1 MAGGKYTYAQL
12 TDRINLL
19 INTNGIGA
27 ITGEIDNQVLN
38 DIITSVK
45 DWLEANAPTDLTT
58 IETAIARLEAV
69 EIAITAEQIVDDKV
83 TVTHNKGTYAPFIL
97 MRDADGKIY
106 KNVNW
111 DYDPVDEEGEL
122 SLNKVTFTF
131 QETMNYIAYIK
142 A

>member
-1 MAGGKYTYAQL
+1 MAGSTYTYAQL

-27 ITGEIDNQVLN
+27 ITGAVDNQVLN

-45 DWLEANAPTDLTT
+45 DWIAAIEPTDLSA

-69 EIAITAEQIVDDKV
+69 EIAIASGDIVDGVV

-97 MRDADGKIY
+97 IRDADGKIY

-111 DYDPVDEEGEL
+111 DYDPVDEDGEL

-131 QETMNYIAYIK
+131 QETMNYTAYIK
-142 A
+142 P